1 MLKTDPSMSHQT
13 NKNAVTSPRLD
24 SFFLSMNFSLIWS
37 LLNQLLVESIVEKEK
52 ISATES
58 KRAGGNADLTL
69 DYLIA
74 GGGTL

>member
-1 MLKTDPSMSHQT
+1 MKKMFPVSKKMLKTDPSMSHQT

-52 ISATES
+52 SAQQNPNELGEMQT
-58 KRAGGNADLTL
+58 
-69 DYLIA
+69 
-74 GGGTL
+74 

>member
-37 LLNQLLVESIVEKEK
+37 LLNQLLVESIVEKEN
-52 ISATES
+52 SAQQNPNELGEMQT
-58 KRAGGNADLTL
+58 
-69 DYLIA
+69 
-74 GGGTL
+74 